1 MSTIQETVD
10 QSLSAAGYGSY
21 GQYARPVVTA
31 LVDREQQIVGR
42 LIEFAQHSDLNVDE
56 VRNALT
62 QAGMMMPP
70 APEPTPA
77 QGWNQTVDPASGEG
91 DLAGTLARIEQALTG
106 LTQFAR
112 QNGYNG

>member
-1 MSTIQETVD
+1 MTTIQETVD

-42 LIEFAQHSDLNVDE
+42 LIEFAQSTDLDVE
-56 VRNALT
+56 QVRGAL
-62 QAGMMMPP
+62 QECGMHMPP
-70 APEPTPA
+70 APVAETTQAPA
-77 QGWNQTVDPASGEG
+77 AEG
-91 DLAGTLARIEQALTG
+91 DLAATLGRIEQALTG
-106 LTQFAR
+106 LTAFAR